1 MNTKVKK
8 NRFAFT
14 KMTEKLTIIVPV
26 YNEEISLKIFLP
38 TLIKFVDDNKFK
50 VIIVNDGSTD
60 GTNSIIE
67 SLNQEQVFKYVKHK
81 KNKGYGAALKTGLEL
96 AETEYVVTVDADG
109 QHLLEDVLKLK
120 EKILESDADLVI
132 GSRVNNRGS
141 EPIKKFGKF
150 IIRNLSKVLIQ
161 NQINDL
167 NAGMKMMRTNLA
179 KRYIKICPDTFA
191 FSDVITLI
199 FISEK
204 NVVLEEPIEVIQRQN
219 GKSKITFNTAF
230 ETILEIINI
239 TVLFNPLRVFLPL
252 TFFFLILGFGWSL
265 KIVLE
270 GNGVS
275 VGGSLLIVLGILCFL
290 IGLVAEQLSFI
301 KKRLM

>member
-1 MNTKVKK
+1 
-8 NRFAFT
+8 
-14 KMTEKLTIIVPV
+14 MTEKLTIVVPV
-26 YNEEISLKIFLP
+26 FNEEVSLKILLP
-38 TLIKFVDDNKFK
+38 SLVNFASENNYKLIV
-50 VIIVNDGSTD
+50 VNDGSTD
-60 GTNSIIE
+60 SSHSVIESYGTNPV
-67 SLNQEQVFKYVKHK
+67 LKYIKHK
-81 KNKGYGAALKTGLEL
+81 KNKGYGAALKAGIEQT
-96 AETEYVVTVDADG
+96 ETEYVVTFDADG
-109 QHLLEDVLKLK
+109 QHLLTDVSKLIA
-120 EKILESDADLVI
+120 KIADTDADMVI
-132 GSRVNNRGS
+132 GSRVDNKGS
-141 EPIKKFGKF
+141 ESAKRFGKF
-150 IIRNLSKVLIQ
+150 VIRKLSKILIQ
-161 NQINDL
+161 NEINDL

-191 FSDVITLI
+191 FSDVITLV

-204 NVVLEEPIEVIQRQN
+204 NIVLEEPIQVVQRKN
-219 GKSKITFNTAF
+219 GKSKITLNTAF

-239 TVLFNPLRVFLPL
+239 SVLFNPLRVFLPL

-270 GNGVS
+270 GKGVS

>member
-1 MNTKVKK
+1 
-8 NRFAFT
+8 
-14 KMTEKLTIIVPV
+14 MTEKLTIVVPI
-26 YNEEISLKIFLP
+26 YNEEVSLKIFIP
-38 TLIKFVDDNKFK
+38 SLINFADANNCKL
-50 VIIVNDGSTD
+50 ILVNDGSTD
-60 GTNSIIE
+60 NSDSIIE
-67 SLNQEQVFKYVKHK
+67 SFYKTSNFKYIKHK
-81 KNKGYGAALKTGLEL
+81 KNKGYGAALKAGIEQS
-96 AETEYVVTVDADG
+96 ETEFVVTVDADG
-109 QHLLEDVLKLK
+109 QHELEDVLKLRT
-120 EKILESDADLVI
+120 KIIDTDADLVI
-132 GSRVNNRGS
+132 GSRVDNKGGES
-141 EPIKKFGKF
+141 IKRFGKF
-150 IIRNLSKVLIQ
+150 IIRKLSKILIQ

-179 KRYIKICPDTFA
+179 KRYIRICPDTFA
-191 FSDVITLI
+191 FSDVITLV

-204 NVVLEEPIEVIQRQN
+204 NVVLEEPIQAIQRQN
-219 GKSKITFNTAF
+219 GKSKITINTAF

-239 TVLFNPLRVFLPL
+239 TVLFNPLRIFLPL

-270 GNGVS
+270 GKGVS

>member
-1 MNTKVKK
+1 
-8 NRFAFT
+8 
-14 KMTEKLTIIVPV
+14 MTEKLTIVVPV
-26 YNEEISLKIFLP
+26 YNEEISLKTFIP
-38 TLIKFVDDNKFK
+38 SLIKFSNDNNFK
-50 VIIVNDGSTD
+50 LVIVNDGSTD
-60 GTNSIIE
+60 NTESIIE
-67 SLNQEQVFKYVKHK
+67 SFNQLGSFKYVRHK
-81 KNKGYGAALKTGLEL
+81 KNKGYGAALKAGIEQC
-96 AETEYVVTVDADG
+96 ETELVVTVDADG
-109 QHLLEDVLKLK
+109 QHVLEDVLKLRD
-120 EKILESDADLVI
+120 KIVSTDADLVI
-132 GSRVNNRGS
+132 GSRVDNKGS
-141 EPIKKFGKF
+141 ETIKRFGKF
-150 IIRNLSKVLIQ
+150 IIRNLSKILIQ
-161 NQINDL
+161 NEINDL

-179 KRYIKICPDTFA
+179 KKYIKICPDTFA
-191 FSDVITLI
+191 FSDVITLV

-204 NVVLEEPIEVIQRQN
+204 NIVLEEPIQVIERQN

-252 TFFFLILGFGWSL
+252 TLFFLIIGFGWSL
-265 KIVLE
+265 RIVLT

>member
-1 MNTKVKK
+1 
-8 NRFAFT
+8 
-14 KMTEKLTIIVPV
+14 MTEKLTIVVPV
-26 YNEEISLKIFLP
+26 FNEEVSLKILLP
-38 TLIKFVDDNKFK
+38 SLVNFAAENNYKL
-50 VIIVNDGSTD
+50 IIVNDGSTD
-60 GTNSIIE
+60 SSNSVIE
-67 SLNQEQVFKYVKHK
+67 SYNANPVLKCIKHK
-81 KNKGYGAALKTGLEL
+81 KNKGYGAALKAGIEQT
-96 AETEYVVTVDADG
+96 ETEYVVTFDADG
-109 QHLLEDVLKLK
+109 QHLLTDVSNLMA
-120 EKILESDADLVI
+120 KITDTDADMVI
-132 GSRVNNRGS
+132 GSRVDNKGS
-141 EPIKKFGKF
+141 ESVKRFGKF
-150 IIRNLSKVLIQ
+150 IIRKLSKILIQ
-161 NQINDL
+161 NEINDL

-191 FSDVITLI
+191 FSDVITLV

-204 NVVLEEPIEVIQRQN
+204 NIVLEEPIQVVQRQN
-219 GKSKITFNTAF
+219 GKSKITMNTAF

-239 TVLFNPLRVFLPL
+239 SVLFNPLRVFLPL

-270 GNGVS
+270 GKGVS